1 MDRMK
6 ELGIISRVENFLTLH
21 NNKEE
26 IKGRFRNLIQ
36 KITETQLRSS
46 SSDLCIGSD
55 HRRVDQ
61 RT

>member
-26 IKGRFRNLIQ
+26 IKGGFRNLIQ

-46 SSDLCIGSD
+46 SSDLCIGRD